1 MKVLILAIALALIAC
16 RPTLPGNDMAPI
28 HAPAYATSDR
38 DGLETELGVACLRL
52 RRLGCPEGFV
62 TKRGRTC
69 FEHLT
74 TLTAIVEVPTACVKA
89 AATQDD
95 VRACG
100 NANTTRFRCI
110 MPAVDV
116 PGSTVP

>member
-1 MKVLILAIALALIAC
+1 MKSLILALAIVLVAC
-16 RPTLPGNDMAPI
+16 RPTLPGSDMDPI

-38 DGLETELGVACLRL
+38 DGLETELGAVCLRL

-74 TLTAIVEVPTACVKA
+74 TLTAIADVPASCVKA

-100 NANTTRFRCI
+100 NADTTRFRCI
-110 MPAVDV
+110 MPAADAA
-116 PGSTVP
+116 GSSVQ